1 MVRVLL
7 DGDGA
12 PCKAEILRL
21 YQQYSF
27 EWWIF
32 IDVSHYLDISQ
43 ATIVYCDKG
52 RDSADFA
59 LLKQARAN
67 DIVITGD
74 MGLAGLAL
82 AKQCQVLDFYGRVVH
97 EDNITAILT
106 ERYEGQKWRRQNKHL
121 KTIAKRKAEDDE
133 RFYLG
138 LKTLL
143 EERCHGTRAKTITDK
158 N

>member
-12 PCKAEILRL
+12 PCKDEILKLHEL
-21 YQQYSF
+21 YLF

-32 IDVSHYLDISQ
+32 IDVSHYLDIEEAQ
-43 ATIVYCDKG
+43 IVYCDKG
-52 RDSADFA
+52 RDSVDFE
-59 LLKQARAN
+59 LLKQAHPK

-82 AKQCQVLDFYGRVVH
+82 AKQCEVLDFYGRVVN

-106 ERYEGQKWRRQNKHL
+106 ERYEGQKWRKQKKHL
-121 KTIAKRKAEDDE
+121 KTIARRTALDDKH
-133 RFYLG
+133 FYLG
-138 LKTLL
+138 LKRLL
-143 EERCHGTRAKTITDK
+143 EGR
-158 N
+158 